1 MCLMSSK
8 PMIKN
13 KTEIQQEST
22 DDKKLIEKKKDIII
36 SKAQNCLTLQT

>member
-1 MCLMSSK
+1 MSDVEQTHDK
-8 PMIKN
+8 V
-13 KTEIQQEST
+13 QQEST